1 MKLKSHCTFFHTLSS
16 IAWKRKTG
24 PQCRLW
30 SSDRPTAP
38 LGARILT
45 DPKKVFEHNMWDHVQ
60 WSHQEKED
68 ARKKAIENSCVQIPL
83 EERDKYDKEAGKYWD
98 EFYKTHQN
106 KFFKDRNW
114 LFFEFPELLSHR
126 REGFG
131 VEEGQCNVAV
141 PSNKYDKEAGKYWD
155 EFYKTHQNKFFKDRN
170 WLFFEFPELLS
181 HRREGFGV
189 EEGQCNVAVP
199 ASKSDLCNSKDPQPV
214 QSERFSAHS
223 SPHTE
228 HRGGVIDGA
237 VSSCGDSGRNN
248 ETWKK
253 MKTSPGS
260 EATFRIFEVGC
271 GAGNSVFPIVNAL
284 NYVVVI
290 EWRLPKNGVSFV
302 ARGIHF
308 QSDSGRFVN
317 QRQLSCIHCLLFVK
331 STFLSKQTHQNYSR
345 VRCHAFVHDV
355 CEEAATFPFPD
366 ESLDII
372 LLVFVLSSIHPE
384 RMQGVVNRLTQLLKP
399 GGTLLFRDYGRYDL
413 SQLRFKRALLQALA
427 KLILEAFY
435 QNIKGR
441 CLSENFYVRGDGTCV
456 YFFTKGHFY
465 YY

>member
-1 MKLKSHCTFFHTLSS
+1 MKLKSHCTFFQTLSS
-16 IAWKRKTG
+16 IAWKRKSG

-68 ARKKAIENSCVQIPL
+68 ARKKAIGNSCVQIPL

-141 PSNKYDKEAGKYWD
+141 PSSKSDLCNSKDPQPVHSERFSAHSSPHTEHRGGVIDGAVSSCGDSGRNNETWKKM
-155 EFYKTHQNKFFKDRN
+155 KTS
-170 WLFFEFPELLS
+170 PELLS

-271 GAGNSVFPIVNAL
+271 GAGNNVFPIVNAL
-284 NYVVVI
+284 
-290 EWRLPKNGVSFV
+290 K
-302 ARGIHF
+302 
-308 QSDSGRFVN
+308 
-317 QRQLSCIHCLLFVK
+317 
-331 STFLSKQTHQNYSR
+331 
-345 VRCHAFVHDV
+345 
-355 CEEAATFPFPD
+355 
-366 ESLDII
+366 
-372 LLVFVLSSIHPE
+372 
-384 RMQGVVNRLTQLLKP
+384 MQGVVNRLTQLLKP
-399 GGTLLFRDYGRYDL
+399 GGTLLFRDYGGYDL
-413 SQLRFKRALLQALA
+413 SQLRFKR
-427 KLILEAFY
+427 
-435 QNIKGR
+435 GR

-456 YFFTKGHFY
+456 YFFTKDEVHNLFSNAGLNEIQNLEDRRLQVNRGKGVVMRQVWMQSKYHKPLAHSDP
-465 YY
+465 